1 VSSITVKPWNP
12 AAMPIDAT
20 CLVVGKR
27 HSGKTTLMTD
37 IMYHMRDRLDFV
49 MGMNGTENRSTPT
62 LGKFLPQ
69 TFVYDHYNEDKVKH
83 LMEWQ
88 RRSVANGRAMKAGLI
103 LDDLMGETNSDGT
116 KRKIM
121 SSGEIGKIFK
131 IGRHRKLFFWCTLQY
146 MRDCPPDARN
156 NTDLLFLYNVTS
168 PAERTKVYKDFFGML
183 KNQNDFNAVLDACT
197 EGYSCLVLDTRI
209 AMRDPANSLFFYTAD
224 LHPEQFRVGRPV
236 FFTLSEH
243 YFQDKSDNDMSV
255 QRVMGSDPSSSGTQV
270 VKKGHTLIN
279 KVLSLRP

>member
-1 VSSITVKPWNP
+1 
-12 AAMPIDAT
+12 
-20 CLVVGKR
+20 
-27 HSGKTTLMTD
+27 MTD
-37 IMYHMRDRLDFV
+37 VMFHMRDRLDFV
-49 MGMNGTENRSTPT
+49 MGMNGTENRSSPT

-69 TFVYDHYNEDKVKH
+69 TFVYDHYNEEKVKH

-88 RRSVANGRAMKAGLI
+88 RRSVASGKAMKAGLI
-103 LDDLMGETNSDGT
+103 LDDLMGETNGDGT

-146 MRDCPPDARN
+146 MRDCPPDARS
-156 NTDLLFLYNVTS
+156 NTDLLFLYNITS
-168 PAERTKVYKDFFGML
+168 PAERLKVYKDFFGML

-209 AMRDPANSLFFYTAD
+209 AMRDPQNSLFFYTAD
-224 LHPEQFRVGRPV
+224 LHPEEFKVGRPV

-255 QRVMGSDPSSSGTQV
+255 QRVLGMDPSAPNARV
-270 VKKGHTLIN
+270 VQKGKTIIN
-279 KVLSLRP
+279 KVLELK